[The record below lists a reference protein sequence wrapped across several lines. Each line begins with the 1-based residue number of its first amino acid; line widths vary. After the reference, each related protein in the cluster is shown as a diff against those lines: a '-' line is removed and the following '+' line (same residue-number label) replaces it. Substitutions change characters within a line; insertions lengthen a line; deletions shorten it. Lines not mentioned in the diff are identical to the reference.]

1 MSIKPS
7 VVFIK
12 GVHSTTGHD
21 TDSDIGFPQLELE
34 KLFKGATL
42 KEIDS
47 NTNYDNN
54 KKYVYKTAT
63 GNSAIQDGSH
73 FECIKNGYTSLP
85 TEIDHYY
92 VKNNTKYT
100 YYAVP
105 STDTW
110 AKKLSFSE
118 EIKNKQLCS
127 IENEDKSRV
136 YIDGY
141 YYNKN
146 DNDFIKQTQKSY
158 TLFNDIELINW
169 GESNKYICSSDLDD
183 DFNIIEKWQNKN
195 GSLATSGY
203 YISIDEQNNNGSV
216 NYIISTLHLNFDNT
230 GICTDT
236 LGNVTL
242 YKLDNS
248 PDGQYI
254 KNGNKLY
261 QLAVGM
267 DSLTLY
273 TNPVNTIDYIYEN
286 LGTYLYPNHENY
298 ESFTLYT
305 DSNNEW
311 HEDNIFILYTPAT
324 VSTIAKVSHDPYTI
338 YEKTA
343 IKINYN
349 YRGDANS
356 LKFIFTDKDID
367 GVLEACNLSN
377 DIKKYVHLTNLKY
390 NNE

>member
-1 MSIKPS
+1 MIKPS
-7 VVFIK
+7 VVFIR

-21 TDSDIGFPQLELE
+21 TASDIGFPQLELE
-34 KLFKGATL
+34 RLFEGATL
-42 KEIDS
+42 KEIDN

-54 KKYVYKTAT
+54 KKYIYKTT
-63 GNSAIQDGSH
+63 TDNVTIQDGSH

-85 TEIDHYY
+85 AGIDHYY
-92 VKNNTKYT
+92 IKDNAKYT
-100 YYAVP
+100 YHVVP

-118 EIKNKQLCS
+118 EIKNKQLYS
-127 IENEDKSRV
+127 IDNEDKSKV

-146 DNDFIKQTQKSY
+146 GNDFIKQTQKSY
-158 TLFNDIELINW
+158 TLFNDIESINW
-169 GESNKYICSSDLDD
+169 GESNEYKSNADLDE
-183 DFNIIEKWQNKN
+183 DFNPIIIWQNKN

-203 YISIDEQNNNGSV
+203 YISIDKRNNNDSV
-216 NYIISTLHLNFDNT
+216 YYIISALHLNFDDK
-230 GICTDT
+230 GICTDDP
-236 LGNVTL
+236 GDITL

-261 QLAVGM
+261 QLTVG

-273 TNPVNTIDYIYEN
+273 TNPVDTIEYIYEN
-286 LGTYLYPNHENY
+286 LGTYLYPNHEDY

-324 VSTIAKVSHDPYTI
+324 ASAIAKVSHDSYTI

-343 IKINYN
+343 VKINYN
-349 YRGDANS
+349 YSSDANS

-367 GVLEACNLSN
+367 GVLEACSLPN
-377 DIKKYVHLTNLKY
+377 DIKKYVHLTNLRY
-390 NNE
+390 NEN

>member
-1 MSIKPS
+1 MANEINIKSEPNS
-7 VVFIK
+7 NIEVTDISTIATDITEGAIIK
-12 GVHSTTGHD
+12 VTADETYNNSKQYIHY
-21 TDSDIGFPQLELE
+21 DS
-34 KLFKGATL
+34 
-42 KEIDS
+42 S
-47 NTNYDNN
+47 NNRI
-54 KKYVYKTAT
+54 
-63 GNSAIQDGSH
+63 AIQDTDH
-73 FECIKNGYTSLP
+73 FNCIKNGYYS
-85 TEIDHYY
+85 IADGVSHYY
-92 VKNNTKYT
+92 TLSGNNYNYNT
-100 YYAVP
+100 VP

-324 VSTIAKVSHDPYTI
+324 VSTIAKVSHD
-338 YEKTA
+338 
-343 IKINYN
+343 
-349 YRGDANS
+349 S
-356 LKFIFTDKDID
+356 
-367 GVLEACNLSN
+367 
-377 DIKKYVHLTNLKY
+377 
-390 NNE
+390 

>member
-1 MSIKPS
+1 MANEINIKSEPNS
-7 VVFIK
+7 NIEVTDISTIATDITEGAIIK
-12 GVHSTTGHD
+12 VTADETYNSNKQYTHYNSSNNRIVIQD
-21 TDSDIGFPQLELE
+21 TD
-34 KLFKGATL
+34 
-42 KEIDS
+42 
-47 NTNYDNN
+47 
-54 KKYVYKTAT
+54 
-63 GNSAIQDGSH
+63 H
-73 FECIKNGYTSLP
+73 FNCIKNGYYS
-85 TEIDHYY
+85 IADGVSHYY
-92 VKNNTKYT
+92 ALSGNNYN
-100 YYAVP
+100 YNAVP
-105 STDTW
+105 SNVTTW
-110 AKKLSFSE
+110 ADKWSFSNT
-118 EIKNKQLCS
+118 IKGKDLYSITPEADRIYVNGIYYEKNGNDYVKQDITPTTYNTYDDS
-127 IENEDKSRV
+127 ISVD
-136 YIDGY
+136 
-141 YYNKN
+141 
-146 DNDFIKQTQKSY
+146 
-158 TLFNDIELINW
+158 W

-273 TNPVNTIDYIYEN
+273 TNPVNTIDYIYKN

-343 IKINYN
+343 VKISYN
-349 YRGDANS
+349 YSGDANS

-367 GVLEACNLSN
+367 GVLAACNLPN
-377 DIKKYVHLTNLKY
+377 DIKKYVHLTNLEY
-390 NNE
+390 NKN

>member
-7 VVFIK
+7 VVYIK
-12 GVHSTTGHD
+12 GVHSITGHD

-85 TEIDHYY
+85 TGIDHYY
-92 VKNNTKYT
+92 VKDNTKYT

-146 DNDFIKQTQKSY
+146 NNDFIKQTQKSY
-158 TLFNDIELINW
+158 TLFNDIESINW

-203 YISIDEQNNNGSV
+203 YISIDEQNDNDSV
-216 NYIISTLHLNFDNT
+216 HYIMSPLHLNFDNT

-242 YKLDNS
+242 YKLDNN

-273 TNPVNTIDYIYEN
+273 TNPVNTIDYIYKN

-343 IKINYN
+343 VKINYN
-349 YRGDANS
+349 YSGDANS

-367 GVLEACNLSN
+367 GVLEVCNLPN

-390 NNE
+390 NKN